1 MIEKSRIL
9 VLYRDDKNKY
19 HNVILSDLDLNLIEH
34 QLMEI
39 NKMKGNDSVLVSEK
53 EYILVDN
60 ERRRSLNEKE
70 TNTSNI

>member
-1 MIEKSRIL
+1 MEKSRIL

-34 QLMEI
+34 QLMDI

>member
-1 MIEKSRIL
+1 MEKSRIL

-39 NKMKGNDSVLVSEK
+39 NKMKGNNSVLVSEK

-70 TNTSNI
+70 ANTGNI

>member
-1 MIEKSRIL
+1 MEKSRIL

-39 NKMKGNDSVLVSEK
+39 NNMKGNNSVLVSEK

>member
-1 MIEKSRIL
+1 MEKSRIL

-39 NKMKGNDSVLVSEK
+39 NKMKGNNSVLVSEK

-70 TNTSNI
+70 KDISNI

>member
-1 MIEKSRIL
+1 MEKSRIL
-9 VLYRDDKNKY
+9 VLYRDNKNKY

-34 QLMEI
+34 QLVEI

-70 TNTSNI
+70 TNTSNV

>member
-1 MIEKSRIL
+1 MEKSRIL

-53 EYILVDN
+53 EYIIVDN

>member
-1 MIEKSRIL
+1 MEKSRIL

-39 NKMKGNDSVLVSEK
+39 NKMKGNDSVLVNEK
-53 EYILVDN
+53 EYILVEN

-70 TNTSNI
+70 TNISNV

>member
-1 MIEKSRIL
+1 MEKSRIL

-34 QLMEI
+34 QLMDI
-39 NKMKGNDSVLVSEK
+39 NKMKGNNSVLVSEK

>member
-1 MIEKSRIL
+1 MEKSRIL
-9 VLYRDDKNKY
+9 VLCRDDKNKY

>member
-1 MIEKSRIL
+1 MEKSRIL

-19 HNVILSDLDLNLIEH
+19 HNVILSDLDLNLIEN

-53 EYILVDN
+53 EYIIVDN

>member
-1 MIEKSRIL
+1 MEKSRIL

-19 HNVILSDLDLNLIEH
+19 HNVIVSDLDLNLIEH

>member
-1 MIEKSRIL
+1 MEKSRIL

-39 NKMKGNDSVLVSEK
+39 SKMKGNDSVLVSEK

>member
-1 MIEKSRIL
+1 MEKSRRL

-19 HNVILSDLDLNLIEH
+19 HKVILSDLDLNLIEH

-39 NKMKGNDSVLVSEK
+39 NQMKGNDSVLVNKK
-53 EYILVDN
+53 EYILVEN

-70 TNTSNI
+70 TNISSV

>member
-1 MIEKSRIL
+1 MEKSRIL

-34 QLMEI
+34 QLTEI

-70 TNTSNI
+70 TNTSNV

>member
-1 MIEKSRIL
+1 MEKSRIL

-39 NKMKGNDSVLVSEK
+39 NKMKGNNSVLVSEK

-70 TNTSNI
+70 TNTGNI

>member
-1 MIEKSRIL
+1 MEKSKIL
-9 VLYRDDKNKY
+9 VLYRNDKNKY

-34 QLMEI
+34 QVMEI

-70 TNTSNI
+70 TNTSNV

>member
-1 MIEKSRIL
+1 MEKSRIL

-39 NKMKGNDSVLVSEK
+39 NKIKGNDSVLVSEK

>member
-1 MIEKSRIL
+1 MEKSRIL
-9 VLYRDDKNKY
+9 VLYRDDENKY
-19 HNVILSDLDLNLIEH
+19 HNVILSNLDLNLIEH
-34 QLMEI
+34 QVMEI

>member
-1 MIEKSRIL
+1 MEKSRIL

-39 NKMKGNDSVLVSEK
+39 NQMKGNDSVLVNEK
-53 EYILVDN
+53 EYILVEN

-70 TNTSNI
+70 TNISSV

>member
-1 MIEKSRIL
+1 MEKSRIL

-34 QLMEI
+34 QLIEI

>member
-1 MIEKSRIL
+1 MEKSRIL

-39 NKMKGNDSVLVSEK
+39 NKMKGNNSVLVSEK
-53 EYILVDN
+53 EYIIVDN

>member
-1 MIEKSRIL
+1 MEKSRIL

-34 QLMEI
+34 QLMDI

-70 TNTSNI
+70 TNTGNI

>member
-1 MIEKSRIL
+1 MEKSRIL

-34 QLMEI
+34 QLVEI

>member
-1 MIEKSRIL
+1 MKKSRIL